1 MLIADQAATHRG
13 SAPAGEAGEDRSSHA
28 TAVAGRFGSYQAGS
42 RLSDPGMGPV
52 NRRWVLGGSGVKV
65 AGVWTPNTGPR
76 TAIIAAP
83 WASTQYTAVE
93 AASVPDRLWYRAC
106 TGFPV
111 RTEKSVI
118 VKPNT

>member
-1 MLIADQAATHRG
+1 MLIADQAATHLG

-76 TAIIAAP
+76 TEIMHGP
-83 WASTQYTAVE
+83 CASTQYTAVE
-93 AASVPDRLWYRAC
+93 AASVPDRLWYSAFIGV
-106 TGFPV
+106 TAT
-111 RTEKSVI
+111 TEKSVI
-118 VKPNT
+118 V